1 MKNKLATLFFST
13 FRISACT
20 FGGGFVIVPLLRR
33 KFVED
38 LGWVEDHEMLDL
50 AAIAQSAPG
59 PIAVNASV
67 LVGYKVAGVP
77 GALMAA
83 LGCAL
88 PPLII
93 ISIISYFSAAFRDNP
108 VVDLV
113 MCGCRQLRRGHH
125 HGRQGLRRQEM
136 ASSRDHHGFGLH
148 RRPVLQGEHHPGDP
162 GLRHLRRLADQE
174 RRDSRMIYL
183 ELLLSFMQI
192 GLFSIGGG
200 YAAMPLIQN
209 QVVDLHPW
217 LTIQQFADIM
227 TIAEMTPGPIAL
239 NAATFVGIQVAGIPG
254 ALIATFGCVLPPFC
268 IVLGLAWIYFKFRE
282 LGLVKGILAG
292 IRPAVVAMIASAGV
306 SLMIL
311 SFYGQQ
317 HLPADLLNVNWLSVA
332 LFGAG
337 LFILRKWKLSPIAV
351 MLGCGVIG
359 TVLQLIF

>member
-1 MKNKLATLFFST
+1 
-13 FRISACT
+13 
-20 FGGGFVIVPLLRR
+20 
-33 KFVED
+33 
-38 LGWVEDHEMLDL
+38 
-50 AAIAQSAPG
+50 
-59 PIAVNASV
+59 
-67 LVGYKVAGVP
+67 
-77 GALMAA
+77 
-83 LGCAL
+83 
-88 PPLII
+88 
-93 ISIISYFSAAFRDNP
+93 
-108 VVDLV
+108 
-113 MCGCRQLRRGHH
+113 
-125 HGRQGLRRQEM
+125 
-136 ASSRDHHGFGLH
+136 
-148 RRPVLQGEHHPGDP
+148 
-162 GLRHLRRLADQE
+162 
-174 RRDSRMIYL
+174 MIYL

-217 LTIQQFADIM
+217 LTIQQFADVM

-254 ALIATFGCVLPPFC
+254 ALVATFGCVLPPFC

-317 HLPADLLNVNWLSVA
+317 HLPADLLNVNWLSVV

-359 TVLQLIF
+359 TVLQLIFK